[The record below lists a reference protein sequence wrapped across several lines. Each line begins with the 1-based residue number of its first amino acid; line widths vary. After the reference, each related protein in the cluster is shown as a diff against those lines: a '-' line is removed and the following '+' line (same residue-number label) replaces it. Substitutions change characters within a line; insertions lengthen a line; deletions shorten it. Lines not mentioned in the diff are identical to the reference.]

1 MFRLHF
7 SFRLS
12 SARILSL
19 VLLSMS
25 AFSCIKDT
33 HSIEGGSLSE
43 TVPSPGHDAIVLGRM
58 VSDPFSL
65 ENMQKA
71 YNSLG
76 LEGVLSPT
84 HLYVRFM
91 PSSPSDLSGINS
103 LGVPL
108 FDHPLDR
115 IIETEGDY
123 YTDPSPLSS
132 LYTWLYA
139 VVDVRSSLP
148 EDLTC
153 EILYECFISP
163 EYSITKDRTITW
175 KDIVAESFRL
185 TGLSKGK
192 TPLSWSTPSGTLSV
206 RGAAAGEKD
215 APLQGVR
222 VVMSK
227 FTLVSF
233 AITDEKGSFSSDI
246 PLPGNVRYRV
256 DFTDGENSIG
266 ISESKALSS
275 SHSLGWS
282 GDEEGSFLIGPDSDE
297 RTIRRSAAALA
308 LKDYR
313 GFVEREGLSSVN
325 LPEGY
330 SLRLV
335 SGLDSEGMPLM
346 SGRGVPVPPGL
357 MKEYLPGG
365 ESTVTAYCADAVL
378 GDKCGKNLKD
388 AYEDAAFMISASGL
402 YSLLGP
408 SYWGRSITSGLQ
420 SGLYGGT
427 SSSYGQSDDVIRMWS
442 SFLAGILYEERFGRS
457 APRSSD
463 DEAMLLFLPS
473 IHEKG
478 VSPEEILSAISWR
491 TTTSDELMSALG
503 GKK

>member
-1 MFRLHF
+1 MLQLHF
-7 SFRLS
+7 NFRLS
-12 SARILSL
+12 SVRILSL
-19 VLLSMS
+19 ALLPMF

-43 TVPSPGHDAIVLGRM
+43 TIPSPGHDAIVLGKT

-71 YNSLG
+71 CNSLG
-76 LEGVLSPT
+76 HERVLSPT

-91 PSSPSDLSGINS
+91 PSSPDDLSGINS
-103 LGVPL
+103 LGVPV

-115 IIETEGDY
+115 IIDTEGDY
-123 YTDPSPLSS
+123 YTDPSPVST

-148 EDLTC
+148 ENLTY

-163 EYSITKDRTITW
+163 YYSITGEKTITW
-175 KDIVAESFRL
+175 KDMVEESFRL

-192 TPLSWSTPSGTLSV
+192 APLSWSTPSGTLSV
-206 RGAAAGEKD
+206 KGASAGEKD

-233 AITDEKGSFSSDI
+233 AMTDEKGGFCSDV
-246 PLPGNVRYRV
+246 PLPGNIRCRV

-266 ISESKALSS
+266 ISESKALAS
-275 SHSLGWS
+275 SHTLGWS
-282 GDEEGSFLIGPDSDE
+282 GDERGSFSIGADSGV
-297 RTIRRSAAALA
+297 RTLRRSAAALA
-308 LKDYR
+308 LKDYMT
-313 GFVEREGLSSVN
+313 FIEREGLSSVN

-330 SLRLV
+330 SLRLM

-346 SGRGVPVPPGL
+346 SGRGMLVLSGL
-357 MKEYLPGG
+357 MNEYLPGG
-365 ESTVTAYCADAVL
+365 ESSVTAYSADAVL
-378 GDKCGKNLKD
+378 GDKCGKNIKE
-388 AYEDAAFMISASGL
+388 AYADAAFMISASGL

-408 SYWGRSITSGLQ
+408 SYWGRSLTSGMK
-420 SGLYGGT
+420 SELYGGT

-442 SFLAGILYEERFGRS
+442 SFLAGILYEERFERS

-463 DEAMLLFLPS
+463 DEDMLLFLPS
-473 IHEKG
+473 VHEKG
-478 VSPEEILSAISWR
+478 VSPEEILSVISWR
-491 TTTSDELMSALG
+491 TTTSEDLMSALG
-503 GKK
+503 DKI